1 MTRLDRGYLGGRWQ
15 AHRQSASRLNS
26 PRREPGFIEKSVCS
40 SVREGHYL
48 LCALLA
54 HNLTREVQMQVH
66 RQARWDDREAHAPM
80 AIPRAWDHSLTYSR
94 HELEGYL
101 GNVGFIHD
109 FRQR

>member
-1 MTRLDRGYLGGRWQ
+1 
-15 AHRQSASRLNS
+15 
-26 PRREPGFIEKSVCS
+26 
-40 SVREGHYL
+40 
-48 LCALLA
+48 
-54 HNLTREVQMQVH
+54 MQVH